1 MLDGIQSALHGA
13 RGAVARQSEAARHIA
28 LVGAVGIGAGQGD
41 DDSTT
46 PPVTPVEED
55 HEVRNEV
62 DVEREVMEQI
72 AARRDLEANAA
83 ALKAQK
89 NAQDHLLDLFA

>member
-1 MLDGIQSALHGA
+1 
-13 RGAVARQSEAARHIA
+13 
-28 LVGAVGIGAGQGD
+28 
-41 DDSTT
+41 
-46 PPVTPVEED
+46 VTPVEED